1 MLNELQSQSF
11 MRNPAPKLAELRAQA
26 PLVEFKIPILGKVW
40 ITTTHAATAQVFK
53 DDANFTVRKNNGK
66 VVGISW
72 WMPKLLTKLTSNMLS
87 SDEPEHKRL
96 RGIVDQAF
104 HRHAVFS
111 LETDIDSLANEYASQ
126 LFAEDKTAD
135 LITRFAR
142 IFPLAV
148 ICKLLGLPQE
158 DWSKFSKWAE
168 GITTVNGVLS
178 FLFAINKLKPLT
190 RYIENRIAYEREH
203 GEEGLIH
210 ELVHLK
216 TEDGQLSDDELVA
229 MVFLLLLAGHE
240 TTTHLISGGVLALLQ
255 HPEQLTALKE
265 DWSKLDLAVEECMRF
280 VSPVQT
286 GKPRYVREACEVEG
300 VALSKGD
307 LIMPMIL
314 SANYDP
320 ETFENPDKFDI
331 SRKPNRHIGF
341 GSGIHF
347 CLGHQL
353 ARMEMKAALRILFE
367 QYPDLELAVCE
378 DEIRWHE
385 RFGLRSLKALPVK
398 PIS

>member
-11 MRNPAPKLAELRAQA
+11 MRNPAPKLTELRAKA
-26 PLVEFKIPILGKVW
+26 PLVQFKIPILGKVW
-40 ITTTHAATAQVFK
+40 ITTTQAATVQIFK

-66 VVGISW
+66 VVGLSW

-96 RGIVDQAF
+96 RSIVDQAF
-104 HRHAVFS
+104 HRRAVFA
-111 LETDIDSLANEYASQ
+111 LEPDIDSLTNEYASQ
-126 LFAEDKTAD
+126 LFAKETSAD
-135 LITRFAR
+135 LITGFAR
-142 IFPLAV
+142 ILPLAV

-168 GITTVNGVLS
+168 GITTVNGVMS

-190 RYIENRIAYEREH
+190 RYIENRVAYEREH
-203 GEEGLIH
+203 GGEGLIH
-210 ELVHLK
+210 ELVHFK
-216 TEDGQLSDDELVA
+216 TEDRQLSDDELVA

-255 HPEQLTALKE
+255 HPEQLQALKD
-265 DWSKLDLAVEECMRF
+265 DWSKLDLVVEECLRF
-280 VSPVQT
+280 VTPVQT

-300 VALSKGD
+300 VKLAQGD

-314 SANYDP
+314 AANYDP
-320 ETFENPDKFDI
+320 EIFENPDQFDI

-353 ARMEMKAALRILFE
+353 ARLEMKAAIRTLFE
-367 QYPDLELAVCE
+367 HYPDLELAIPE

-398 PIS
+398 PTS